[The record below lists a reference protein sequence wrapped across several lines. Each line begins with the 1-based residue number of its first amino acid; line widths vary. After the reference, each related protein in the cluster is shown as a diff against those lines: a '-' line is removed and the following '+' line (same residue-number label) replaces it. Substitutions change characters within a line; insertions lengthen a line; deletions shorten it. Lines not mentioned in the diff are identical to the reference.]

1 MVWDDRTGW
10 TTEAA
15 GTESIDNIREGKFRP
30 LKDKP
35 LANKPVADAPVFT
48 EDVDDGELPF

>member
-1 MVWDDRTGW
+1 MGDRTGW

-35 LANKPVADAPVFT
+35 LANKPVSVETTFEELTDT
-48 EDVDDGELPF
+48 EDQLPF